1 MGCAHTK
8 INSMIGMTPLVL
20 FLSSYM
26 PLFLLIAI
34 RQIISNSNVVTWK
47 GDYMHLVLILLKNYG
62 MAIICISLALYGLWG
77 TYVTFKHI
85 GEKMENGNIVK
96 ITEISSMNDEPL
108 AYVATYIIPIMFND
122 YSNIADN
129 ITILCI
135 FYVVYKLYIHSKLIL
150 VNPMLSMKYSIF
162 NIKYD
167 DDTVSRQGILISKDK
182 FIEENDRVKIYNV
195 GYQLYYG
202 YKR

>member
-1 MGCAHTK
+1 
-8 INSMIGMTPLVL
+8 
-20 FLSSYM
+20 
-26 PLFLLIAI
+26 
-34 RQIISNSNVVTWK
+34 
-47 GDYMHLVLILLKNYG
+47 
-62 MAIICISLALYGLWG
+62 
-77 TYVTFKHI
+77 
-85 GEKMENGNIVK
+85 
-96 ITEISSMNDEPL
+96 
-108 AYVATYIIPIMFND
+108 MFND

-135 FYVVYKLYIHSKLIL
+135 FYVVYKLYVRSKLIL

-182 FIEENDRVKIYNV
+182 YIEENDRVKIYNV